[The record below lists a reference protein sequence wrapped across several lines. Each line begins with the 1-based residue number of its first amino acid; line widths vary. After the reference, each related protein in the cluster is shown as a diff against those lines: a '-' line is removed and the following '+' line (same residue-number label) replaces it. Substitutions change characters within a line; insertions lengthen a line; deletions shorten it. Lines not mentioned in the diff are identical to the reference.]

1 MESVNQTLTE
11 ILGRLNTITAD
22 VEGIGGEVKAMRQH
36 MDDFGEDLDG
46 VKRRLVDFDKSARP
60 RVKVPPAAHAAATA
74 VLTNQGPPLIE
85 KPPQG
90 GQIFHTAPSSPN
102 QEFEQVKV
110 RPPKHD
116 FPKFSGEAPM
126 MWLDRCLTYFDM
138 YKVAENQ

>member
-90 GQIFHTAPSSPN
+90 G
-102 QEFEQVKV
+102 
-110 RPPKHD
+110 
-116 FPKFSGEAPM
+116 
-126 MWLDRCLTYFDM
+126 
-138 YKVAENQ
+138 